1 MGDAPTP
8 QHPGPPALP
17 GQAAWLPAGGHHGG
31 EGRATRRVTNRHVPS
46 RAVAVQSSDRSG
58 LWHEGAARARSWDGC
73 DPAHKMCRQRRTTA
87 CSLPC
92 QHPCLHAV
100 CPSIQLCKA
109 AKVGARALWYLQ
121 APQDQH
127 HSLSPGRDGDA
138 LLSAWGLWGC
148 LHRGVR
154 HKRRK
159 AWQGAEVGTV
169 SRSRWSR
176 KKMHAVAHRCPH
188 GLDGD
193 FKGSCHPQGDPSQ
206 AGEAAVLPAP
216 APQISGHP
224 QIRLGQTSPRV
235 FVLTHKAPHGGRG
248 SSWQQRWL
256 QEGTQRTG
264 DAAGHPLSPRLTWH
278 PPPTP
283 PKLSQENKQSD
294 GLTCFLVRVF
304 PVRSLMYRA
313 ISSLRPAGRAKG
325 SAPGKRGGPG
335 PSAPKGTSGP
345 PARPAQPGPMML
357 VLNEAGP

>member
-1 MGDAPTP
+1 MAPGWRPPRRGGKSHQTCDKQTRPIEGCGSPVLRQVWSLARGCSEGSQLGRMRPCPQNVQAKEDHCVLPALPASLPARCLP
-8 QHPGPPALP
+8 QHPTLQGS
-17 GQAAWLPAGGHHGG
+17 
-31 EGRATRRVTNRHVPS
+31 E
-46 RAVAVQSSDRSG
+46 
-58 LWHEGAARARSWDGC
+58 
-73 DPAHKMCRQRRTTA
+73 
-87 CSLPC
+87 
-92 QHPCLHAV
+92 
-100 CPSIQLCKA
+100 
-109 AKVGARALWYLQ
+109 VGARALWYLQ

-325 SAPGKRGGPG
+325 SAPGKRGGQGHQPQK
-335 PSAPKGTSGP
+335 AP
-345 PARPAQPGPMML
+345 PAPQP
-357 VLNEAGP
+357 VLPSRAR